1 MMIITGK
8 AIPRRTI
15 LKGVGATLALP
26 FLDAMVPALAN
37 AQAAKAPNRLSVVY
51 VPNGIM
57 MNDWTPEKEGS
68 DYTFKRIL
76 EPLAPFKEKMLII
89 SGLTLDPARA
99 RQGENGG
106 DHARGGT
113 AYLTGVHPKK
123 TEGADTEAAVTMDQL
138 AAREL
143 GKYTQFASL
152 ELCVDTPEL
161 LGQCEAGYTC
171 AYMNTISWRTPT
183 TPMPMENRPRQVFER
198 LFGDSESTDPAVRL
212 RRIKQDKSIL
222 DSVTEK
228 ANQLRVKVGTADSH
242 KIDEYLDAVRDVE
255 RRVQTAEAQSNREL
269 PKVERPVGIPDTF
282 TDHAKLILD
291 LKVLA
296 LQTDL
301 TRVTTFMMGREFT
314 FRTFPEI
321 GIPDGYH
328 TLTHH
333 QYRPDRM
340 EKVTQIQT
348 YHARHFAYYL
358 DKLNRVKEGDGT
370 LLDHMTVLYGGG
382 ISDGNSHLHDN
393 LPTVIVGGSSG
404 QWKGG
409 RHVRYPK
416 DTPLSNLLLSML
428 ETVGVNEKVLGD
440 SNGRLDLKKV

>member
-1 MMIITGK
+1 
-8 AIPRRTI
+8 
-15 LKGVGATLALP
+15 
-26 FLDAMVPALAN
+26 
-37 AQAAKAPNRLSVVY
+37 
-51 VPNGIM
+51 M
-57 MNDWTPEKEGS
+57 MNDWTPEKEGA
-68 DYTFKRIL
+68 DYAFKRIL
-76 EPLAPFKEKMLII
+76 QPLAPFKEKMLII

-99 RQGENGG
+99 QQGENGG

-123 TEGADTEAAVTMDQL
+123 TEGADTEAAVTMDQI
-138 AAREL
+138 AAKEL
-143 GKYTQFASL
+143 GKQTQFASL
-152 ELCVDTPEL
+152 EMCVDTPEL

-171 AYMNTISWRTPT
+171 AYMNTISWRTPS

-228 ANQLRVKVGTADSH
+228 ANQLRVKVGAADSA
-242 KIDEYLDAVRDVE
+242 KINEYLDAVRDVE
-255 RRVQTAEAQSNREL
+255 RRVQRAEAQSDREL
-269 PKVERPVGIPDTF
+269 PTFERPVGIPDTF
-282 TDHAKLILD
+282 TDHAKLMFD
-291 LKVLA
+291 LQVLA

-301 TRVTTFMMGREFT
+301 TRVVTFMMGREFT

-321 GIPDGYH
+321 GIPEGYH

-333 QYRPDRM
+333 QYQPEKM
-340 EKVTQIQT
+340 EKVIAIQT

-358 DKLNRVKEGDGT
+358 DKLSKTKDGDGS

-393 LPTVIVGGSSG
+393 LATVLVGGASG

-416 DTPLSNLLLSML
+416 DTPLSNLLLTML
-428 ETVGVNEKVLGD
+428 DTVGVHQGKLGD
-440 SNGRLDLKKV
+440 SNGHLDLRSA